1 MYYNIKTQQQ
11 FEAFQV
17 FRNVPVPT
25 WVQHLIDIGHL
36 DLYKNIRGTNVIEF
50 YVNNTPMIIREG
62 TWIVDLG
69 TRFNIYNDTQFQSKF
84 STTPAVTP
92 EPIPEPVNMTLELND
107 DVAVMP
113 ESAKVELNLGVT
125 TTEIEDPT
133 PPKKTPR
140 IRRPKIAENVT
151 ETD

>member
-1 MYYNIKTQQQ
+1 MYYNIKTRQP

-25 WVQHLIDIGHL
+25 WIQHLMDIGHL
-36 DLYKNIRGTNVIEF
+36 DLDKNIRGTNVIEF
-50 YVNNTPMIIREG
+50 YVNNIPMIIREG

-69 TRFNIYNDTQFQSKF
+69 TRFSIYTDEQFQAKF
-84 STTPAVTP
+84 SATPAVTP
-92 EPIPEPVNMTLELND
+92 EPTPEPVNITLEIND
-107 DVAVMP
+107 DVVTIPSEEDVAVVLT
-113 ESAKVELNLGVT
+113 SDIT
-125 TTEIEDPT
+125 ITETET

>member
-25 WVQHLIDIGHL
+25 WVQQLIDIGHL
-36 DLYKNIRGTNVIEF
+36 DLYKNIKGVNVIEF
-50 YVNNTPMIIREG
+50 YVNNTRMIIREG

-69 TRFNIYNDTQFQSKF
+69 TRYNVYTNDQFQSKF

-92 EPIPEPVNMTLELND
+92 EPVNITLELND

-113 ESAKVELNLGVT
+113 DSAKVDLNLGVT

>member
-1 MYYNIKTQQQ
+1 MYYSIKTQQP

-25 WVQHLIDIGHL
+25 WIQQLIDIGHL
-36 DLYKNIRGTNVIEF
+36 DLNKNIRGTNVIEL
-50 YVNNTPMIIREG
+50 YINNIPMVISEG

-69 TRFNIYNDTQFQSKF
+69 TRYNIYTDEQFQAKF
-84 STTPAVTP
+84 SATPAVTP
-92 EPIPEPVNMTLELND
+92 EPTPEPVNITLEIND